1 LDIESGPE
9 ATEGISGSEGAW
21 TARYSGKPPMRV
33 TVYLMPSQTGAFAQV
48 QSWRAEPNKL
58 AFYKGRTS
66 ASSEGEG
73 ADHAALNRFA
83 NAIKGAL
90 PK

>member
-1 LDIESGPE
+1 
-9 ATEGISGSEGAW
+9 
-21 TARYSGKPPMRV
+21 MRV

-58 AFYKGRTS
+58 AFYDGPYFGIV
-66 ASSEGEG
+66 EGDR